1 MKKIYQIPETELII
15 SEYRKCILGDISGEI
30 GPGGQ
35 DSNQGKTFDE
45 GELSIEKNNSSLW
58 ED

>member
-1 MKKIYQIPETELII
+1 MKKIYQIPETEII
-15 SEYRKCILGDISGEI
+15 MSACKKWIMTDISGEI

-35 DSNQGKTFDE
+35 DSNEGKTFDE
-45 GELSIEKNNSSLW
+45 GELSTDMSKSGLW